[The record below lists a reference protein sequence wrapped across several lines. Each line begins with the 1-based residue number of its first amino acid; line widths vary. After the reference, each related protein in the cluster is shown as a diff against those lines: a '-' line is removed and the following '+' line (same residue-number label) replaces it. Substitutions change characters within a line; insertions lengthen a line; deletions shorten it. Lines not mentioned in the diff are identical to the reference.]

1 MPSARILIHENTFL
15 QWPSIEAALRQ
26 EGFKMECQHT
36 RSRAEF
42 VETLPRFKPN
52 LVLCDYDAGGL
63 RALEAITMV
72 QENTPE
78 ADFIVL
84 SDVHGEDLAVECM
97 KHGATDYVLKDREGR
112 LLSSIGSALE
122 RQQLMREH
130 RRLERQHELLFQLL
144 PNFVCVA
151 TQEGNLVEANPSWSQ
166 RLGYRREEWI
176 GHPLAEFVDLGDR
189 ATFLDWW
196 RAISS
201 PTSQGADRPGECEVR
216 MVGPTFPSRYVTWTA
231 RLHSVE
237 NLIYASGHDTNDRH
251 EAESS
256 LRESEARFRAMADSA
271 PAFIWIAEVDQA
283 RTYCNRPWLDFTGR
297 TFEEERG
304 DGWMESVHVDDR
316 ARLRTVY
323 RTSFEARRSFKIEYR
338 LRRFDGQYRWIL
350 DNGSPHYDHRG
361 TLIGFIGS
369 CIDISDQHEAE
380 TRLTHRAIKQ
390 AALAGFGR
398 FALAQ
403 HPFEDVVREAAR
415 LVSDTLRV
423 DISQVLALSPGEL
436 SITLVAGH
444 GFETSALPLPA
455 GVVSAQALTE
465 NSFVLSE
472 TPEIF
477 PGRSLHDVLGVVSGF
492 SVPISSA
499 KRPYGF
505 LAALSFKETAFN
517 RDSIDFIQGV
527 ANILGSVHQREFARA
542 ALEESEQ
549 KLLQSQK
556 MEAVGILAGG
566 VAHDFN
572 NLLTAIRCYGDLLHE
587 DLAELPELQP
597 KAAEILKATA
607 RASSLT
613 GQLLAFSRKQIVQP
627 EILDLNNII
636 TDLKDLVRSLLS
648 ENVML
653 TVNPATMPVYFE
665 ADRNQIDQVVINLC
679 INARDAMPQGGTI
692 TIDIGSRSL
701 AEGNPQGLP
710 SGDYAELRIK
720 DTGIGIPADLQPRL
734 FQPFVTTKPKG
745 RGTGLGLATCAVI
758 VKSSQGAIFFESA
771 TGKGT
776 TFFVLLPQ
784 LPALT
789 FNISSD
795 EDSVVGEGTERILLV
810 EDDEAIRT
818 VTTAILESL
827 GYHVQAVAG
836 GTAALELC
844 GGPQPP
850 RFDLLLTDVI
860 MPNMDG
866 RELAD
871 RFSRIFPKIRIMF
884 MSGYVGDAKILQA
897 VQDAGARFLEKPF
910 TRASLA
916 RKVREA
922 LDSSPRQATQE
933 SGVEGHASSCPR

>member
-1 MPSARILIHENTFL
+1 MPSARILL
-15 QWPSIEAALRQ
+15 QADTMPRWRLIEAALCEQ
-26 EGFKMECQHT
+26 GFRMECQHSH
-36 RSRAEF
+36 SRDEF
-42 VETLPRFKPN
+42 LETLKRFKPS
-52 LVLCDYDAGGL
+52 LVLCEDASGSPPVT
-63 RALEAITMV
+63 EAIALAR
-72 QENTPE
+72 QFAPE
-78 ADFIVL
+78 ADIIVL
-84 SDVHGEDLAVECM
+84 SDAHNEDLAAECM
-97 KHGATDYVLKDREGR
+97 RIGASDCVFKERPER
-112 LLSSIGSALE
+112 LLSSVRSRLAH
-122 RQQLMREH
+122 QQLVRRH
-130 RRLERQHELLFQLL
+130 HRLERQHELLFQLL

-151 TQEGNLVEANPSWSQ
+151 TQNGDLVEANPAWGQ
-166 RLGYRREEWI
+166 RLGLKRAEWI
-176 GHPLAEFVDLGDR
+176 GHPLSDFVSPEDR
-189 ATFLDWW
+189 ATFLAWW
-196 RAISS
+196 RTLFA
-201 PTSQGADRPGECEVR
+201 TAADTGEHPGECEVR
-216 MVGPTFPSRYVTWTA
+216 MIGPSYPSRYVTWTA

-237 NLIYASGHDTNDRH
+237 KLIYASGHDTNHRH

-271 PAFIWIAEVDQA
+271 PALIWISEVSRF
-283 RTYCNRPWLDFTGR
+283 RTYCNRPWLEFTGR
-297 TFEEERG
+297 TIQQETG

-316 ARLRTVY
+316 TRLQTVY
-323 RTSFEARRSFKIEYR
+323 RSSFEARRPFKVEYR

-350 DNGSPHYDHRG
+350 DNGSPHCDHRG
-361 TLIGFIGS
+361 ALIGFIGS

-380 TRLTHRAIKQ
+380 MRLTHRAIKQ

-403 HPFEDVVREAAR
+403 HPFADVIREAVR
-415 LVSDTLRV
+415 LISETLRV
-423 DISQVLALSPGEL
+423 EMGQVLALSPDDL
-436 SITLVAGH
+436 SIALVAGH
-444 GFETSALPLPA
+444 GFETTALPLPA
-455 GVVSAQALTE
+455 GTVNAQALAE
-465 NSFVLSE
+465 NSFVLAE
-472 TPEIF
+472 APDLF
-477 PGRSLHDVLGVVSGF
+477 PGRTLHDVLGVASGYA
-492 SVPISSA
+492 VPISSA

-505 LAALSFKETAFN
+505 LAALSSAETVFN
-517 RDSIDFIQGV
+517 RDSVDFIQGV

-587 DLAELPELQP
+587 DLADMPDLQP

-653 TVNPATMPVYFE
+653 TVNPAGMPVYFE
-665 ADRNQIDQVVINLC
+665 ADRNQIDQVVLNLC
-679 INARDAMPQGGTI
+679 INARDAMPQGGVI
-692 TIDIGSRSL
+692 TIDIGSQSITD
-701 AEGNPQGLP
+701 GNPHGLP
-710 SGDYAELRIK
+710 PGDYAELK
-720 DTGIGIPADLQPRL
+720 VTDTGIGIPEDLRPRL

-758 VKSSQGAIFFESA
+758 VKGSQGTIFFESV

-776 TFFVLLPQ
+776 TFFILLPQ

-789 FNISSD
+789 FNMASD
-795 EDSVVGEGTERILLV
+795 EDSIVGEGTERILLV

-827 GYHVQAVAG
+827 GYRVHAVPG
-836 GTAALELC
+836 GAAALELC

-850 RFDLLLTDVI
+850 NFDLLLTDVI

-871 RFSRIFPKIRIMF
+871 RISRIFPHIRILF

-916 RKVREA
+916 RKIREA
-922 LDSSPRQATQE
+922 LESTHRQPAQT
-933 SGVEGHASSCPR
+933 